1 MRSDVIGAID
11 DLGDPFDFAHLSRCD
26 RMAAEFLSKQL
37 HVGRIFQEKK
47 AFGWDHSPGSDA
59 EQCVCE
65 CLGPCDV
72 IVVRNNRHFVWFR
85 IELVLLQIFPHRTKG
100 IDRRAVRFDP
110 TDPTRIDVIILHE
123 DFFDD
128 ATLIERR
135 HSSID
140 AAECFTDI
148 ALINFP
154 RNDRAINEAGTVHRG
169 ESFEA
174 KICPHLGAERIH
186 FAFPGSEV
194 LLCTRKAAS
203 RLGGPR
209 YVSSEAAGIT
219 VCVLDSTTHE
229 WEGIGGVTDMAE
241 KAEAK
246 MGRFGKWADPKI
258 RHKKF
263 VYYCLSSSMTLIFCL
278 RAADKVKMF
287 KRGEAII
294 TSAGQE
300 TSDAVIAEKDVAV
313 SLGLQPICEKR
324 FAFEMLL
331 SLVLDEHTHCA
342 APIKIPEPLQPLFAG
357 KHLITKADGERI
369 RQWNLA
375 AGNPVSESEQLQ
387 KRARAV
393 AEEGMTAYVSFFGAL
408 TKKQK
413 QILSATTHAENKQ
426 IAERAD
432 KEIPEVEKLPDAVE
446 QVVGTQIRCGG
457 QVWTVRDNEADG
469 YHWEGESHD

>member
-1 MRSDVIGAID
+1 MALEFRKATRRTVQLLISISSVSGGGKTFSALLLAAGLAGPDGRVGMID
-11 DLGDPFDFAHLSRCD
+11 TENGRGEMYADSPSIQ
-26 RMAAEFLSKQL
+26 AALPNGYEY
-37 HVGRIFQEKK
+37 I
-47 AFGWDHSPGSDA
+47 
-59 EQCVCE
+59 
-65 CLGPCDV
+65 
-72 IVVRNNRHFVWFR
+72 
-85 IELVLLQIFPHRTKG
+85 
-100 IDRRAVRFDP
+100 RFDP
-110 TDPTRIDVIILHE
+110 PFTPERY
-123 DFFDD
+123 
-128 ATLIERR
+128 IE
-135 HSSID
+135 HI
-140 AAECFTDI
+140 
-148 ALINFP
+148 
-154 RNDRAINEAGTVHRG
+154 
-169 ESFEA
+169 
-174 KICPHLGAERIH
+174 
-186 FAFPGSEV
+186 
-194 LLCTRKAAS
+194 KAA
-203 RLGGPR
+203 
-209 YVSSEAAGIT
+209 EAAGIT